1 MSHATAGC
9 HSASIS
15 VRSTG
20 TRSARSSE
28 ARIDWSPPSV
38 WRHRSRTRSND
49 STPLSPPRY
58 PQSMREARQRSR
70 GLDARVERDAERR
83 ALAALA
89 DRLPDLPERHS
100 PDQALQI
107 VVDLARDL
115 TLARYGAL
123 AVTDRLDRVEGF
135 VVAGLES
142 SELMRL
148 RTPPQGHG
156 PLGSLR
162 EDGRP
167 VRFDDVQQHAKA
179 FGFPSHHPEMTA
191 LVGVAIWV
199 NGEVRGALYV
209 TDRGDGEPF
218 DRDDERVLTTLAAH
232 AATIIETEWY

>member
-1 MSHATAGC
+1 MPTL
-9 HSASIS
+9 IEE
-15 VRSTG
+15 RL
-20 TRSARSSE
+20 ARLAALRE
-28 ARIDWSPPSV
+28 ALPEVVTTIGSG
-38 WRHRSRTRSND
+38 RHLGFND

-58 PQSMREARQRSR
+58 PQPMREARHQLRP
-70 GLDARVERDAERR
+70 LDSLVARDPERR

-89 DRLPDLPERHS
+89 DRLPYLPERHT
-100 PDQALQI
+100 PDQALQV
-107 VVDLARDL
+107 VVDLAREL
-115 TLARYGAL
+115 TMARYGAL
-123 AVTDRLDRVEGF
+123 AVTDRADRVEGF
-135 VVAGLES
+135 VVAGLEP

-167 VRFDDVQQHAKA
+167 VRFEDVQQHARA
-179 FGFPSHHPEMTA
+179 FGFPSHHPEMRA

-209 TDRGDGEPF
+209 TDRGDGQPF
-218 DRDDERVLTTLAAH
+218 DRDDERVLTTLATH